1 MLSFRKAIGKMQ
13 DISRRWKNG
22 FVCESHMVA
31 SEVCV
36 LGNSYDK
43 GKIVLKEGLITITK
57 YLEGENLKESEKKEI
72 NRNTRNGL
80 VDINF

>member
-1 MLSFRKAIGKMQ
+1 LGRCRIFREGG
-13 DISRRWKNG
+13 RTVL
-22 FVCESHMVA
+22 FVSHTWLA

-72 NRNTRNGL
+72 NRNTRNGTRRY
-80 VDINF
+80 